1 MGIVSLKNITR
12 ILLCSFALV
21 LPGCGMSAKN
31 SVQTSQE
38 GITQAYL
45 GCLMYSSDIL
55 KCQDLRWGAM
65 LALSNRQKE
74 TNITIEDLDKATPV
88 KGEQE

>member
-1 MGIVSLKNITR
+1 MGIISGKNIKK
-12 ILLCSFALV
+12 ILFFLFALV
-21 LPGCGMSAKN
+21 LSGCGMSGKN

-55 KCQDLRWGAM
+55 KCQDLRWGAL
-65 LALSNRQKE
+65 LALSNRQRE
-74 TNITIEDLDKATPV
+74 TTITIEDLDKATPV
-88 KGEQE
+88 KGEE

>member
-1 MGIVSLKNITR
+1 MKMGIISLKNIR
-12 ILLCSFALV
+12 KILFFGFVLALS
-21 LPGCGMSAKN
+21 GCGMSGKN

-38 GITQAYL
+38 GLTQAYL

-65 LALSNRQKE
+65 LALSNRQKQ
-74 TNITIEDLDKATPV
+74 TTVTIEDLDKATPV
-88 KGEQE
+88 K